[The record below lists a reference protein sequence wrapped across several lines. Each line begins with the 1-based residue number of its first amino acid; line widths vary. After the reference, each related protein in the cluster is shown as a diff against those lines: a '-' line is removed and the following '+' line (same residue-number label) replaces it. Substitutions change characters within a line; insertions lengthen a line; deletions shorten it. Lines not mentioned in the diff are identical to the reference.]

1 MRWSVLDRSPFV
13 DFVSWVTLICTNW
26 VQLRELHLFAYAN
39 LSCASCVV
47 FHELL
52 WVVLSCS
59 CSDPE
64 RLLRHCGVGLSA
76 KGMANGYVQSSC
88 KETNW
93 LLPCIEYYLQLYPMD
108 LRSALYSMTTC
119 LVPLQF
125 FIVAKVPLPFLEI
138 YFPNSFFSTFSFR
151 CQFNC
156 YNLHRPSLIPH
167 RSHF

>member
-26 VQLRELHLFAYAN
+26 VQLRELCWFACAS

-59 CSDPE
+59 FSEPE

-76 KGMANGYVQSSC
+76 KGMAHCYVQSSC

-93 LLPCIEYYLQLYPMD
+93 LLPCLEYYLAVVPDGPPLCPLLHDHLPGSSPVLHCSQGTFAFPWD
-108 LRSALYSMTTC
+108 LFSKL
-119 LVPLQF
+119 LLF
-125 FIVAKVPLPFLEI
+125 NL
-138 YFPNSFFSTFSFR
+138 FFSM
-151 CQFNC
+151 
-156 YNLHRPSLIPH
+156 PV
-167 RSHF
+167 